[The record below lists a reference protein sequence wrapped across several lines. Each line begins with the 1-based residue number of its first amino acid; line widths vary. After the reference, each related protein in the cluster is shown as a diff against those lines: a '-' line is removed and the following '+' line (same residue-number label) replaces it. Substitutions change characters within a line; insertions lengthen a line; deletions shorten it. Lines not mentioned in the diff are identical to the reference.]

1 MTINALGYLFLKY
14 TIPKCMFESFF
25 QHLSEKI
32 SLNKEEQ
39 AIIESHLTIKKIR
52 KKQYLLQEGDVCK
65 NIAFVVKGAL
75 REYTVD
81 DKGVEHIVQ
90 FALEGWL
97 ISDLYSFLTGSP
109 ATYHID
115 ALEESIV
122 ILISKEAE
130 QAILQQVPKFESY
143 TRMQITGAY
152 LAMQKRVNALISQ
165 TVEERYLGFMN
176 LYPNIVQRVPQH
188 MIASYMGLSPETLS
202 RVRKKLAM
210 VK

>member
-1 MTINALGYLFLKY
+1 
-14 TIPKCMFESFF
+14 MFESFF

-39 AIIESHLTIKKIR
+39 AIIESQLTIKKIR

-65 NIAFVVKGAL
+65 NIAYVVKGAL

-115 ALEESIV
+115 ALEESTL